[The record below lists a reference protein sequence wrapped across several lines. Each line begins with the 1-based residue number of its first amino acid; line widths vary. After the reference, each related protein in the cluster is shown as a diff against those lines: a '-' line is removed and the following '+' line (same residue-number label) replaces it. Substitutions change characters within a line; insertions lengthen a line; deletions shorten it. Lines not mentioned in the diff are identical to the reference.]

1 VPVIDTGVFVAA
13 GQTMTSNSLYT
24 GCQQLVKRGPGTL
37 ILATGNSHSGG
48 TVVEAGRVVVATI
61 AALGSG
67 GLRVAGGARLV
78 SNVGA
83 AEIRVSSLV
92 VDAGGGIDLGA
103 GRITVAAGG
112 FTTAGIV
119 ALITTGLNGGDWAGT
134 TGITSGLAAATP
146 DRCVGYAPN
155 DDGSLTVAFA
165 ASGDTNLDGLIDTL
179 DVANIAA
186 AGLFDSGIATA
197 WWQGD
202 INYDGFV
209 DILDLSALLG
219 SGLYDEASY
228 LPSGLSAREAAF
240 ASHDASPPA

>member
-1 VPVIDTGVFVAA
+1 
-13 GQTMTSNSLYT
+13 
-24 GCQQLVKRGPGTL
+24 
-37 ILATGNSHSGG
+37 
-48 TVVEAGRVVVATI
+48 
-61 AALGSG
+61 
-67 GLRVAGGARLV
+67 
-78 SNVGA
+78 VGA

-112 FTTAGIV
+112 YTTAGIV
-119 ALITTGLNGGDWAGT
+119 ALIT
-134 TGITSGLAAATP
+134 
-146 DRCVGYAPN
+146 
-155 DDGSLTVAFA
+155 
-165 ASGDTNLDGLIDTL
+165 
-179 DVANIAA
+179 